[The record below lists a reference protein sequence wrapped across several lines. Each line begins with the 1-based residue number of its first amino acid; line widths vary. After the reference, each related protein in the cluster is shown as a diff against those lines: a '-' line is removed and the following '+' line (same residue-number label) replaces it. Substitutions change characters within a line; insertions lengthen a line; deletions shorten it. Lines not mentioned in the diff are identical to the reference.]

1 MQFLR
6 QTVPTPANSTNTT
19 KAALFALKVRRCL
32 QSAASFVRLLGWTM
46 MDIVWHNPG
55 DFGGSQ
61 NSPHLSLFGIETTT
75 VVMHIVKLFL
85 GTISTWI
92 TINHRMKTYIN
103 TTLQYFTVFL
113 YFIKRLLLTTW
124 LEGLQLLTE
133 ILEPG
138 MQGPALAA
146 MPSNPLITCPPAD
159 RHSDILG
166 MSRNALVQLATSS
179 MLRNSYVLF
188 CSF

>member
-46 MDIVWHNPG
+46 MDIVWHNPR

-92 TINHRMKTYIN
+92 TINHRMKTYKHN
-103 TTLQYFTVFL
+103 FTIL
-113 YFIKRLLLTTW
+113 YSFSLLYQTSFTDNLTWRITVVDRNSGTRYAGSSPGSNAIKSSDH
-124 LEGLQLLTE
+124 
-133 ILEPG
+133 
-138 MQGPALAA
+138 
-146 MPSNPLITCPPAD
+146 MPSCGSP
-159 RHSDILG
+159 
-166 MSRNALVQLATSS
+166 
-179 MLRNSYVLF
+179 
-188 CSF
+188 